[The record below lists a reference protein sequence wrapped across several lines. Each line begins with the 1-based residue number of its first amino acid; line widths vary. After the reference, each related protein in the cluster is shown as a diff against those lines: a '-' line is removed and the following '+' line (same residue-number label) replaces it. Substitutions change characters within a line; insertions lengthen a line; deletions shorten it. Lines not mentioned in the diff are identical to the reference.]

1 MSVGVI
7 VRVSRSLLVL
17 LLICVITIITFIDMI
32 MIMNIIVI
40 IIIINKIQSDAS
52 RMLVS
57 IGLFYF
63 VLGLFDSVH

>member
-1 MSVGVI
+1 M
-7 VRVSRSLLVL
+7 VL
-17 LLICVITIITFIDMI
+17 LLICVITIITFIDMIMI